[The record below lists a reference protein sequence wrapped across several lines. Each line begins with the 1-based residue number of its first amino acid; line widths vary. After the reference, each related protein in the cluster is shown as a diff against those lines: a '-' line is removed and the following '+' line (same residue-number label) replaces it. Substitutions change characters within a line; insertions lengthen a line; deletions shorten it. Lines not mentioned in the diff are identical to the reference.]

1 MFEKEVAEGRRFEFG
16 KNWQRFLSAL
26 NDERIAQAELSLKQM
41 LDLEDMK
48 GKSFLDIGSGSGL
61 FSFAARRL
69 GARVFSFDYDPQSV
83 ACTSELKRRYF
94 RDDENWKV
102 ERGSILDKEYIR
114 SLGKFDI
121 VYSWGVLHH
130 TGRMWEALSNAQL
143 PVDNNGSLYIAIYN
157 DQGVKSRIW
166 LRIKQIYCS
175 NIFAKSVIIALFFP
189 FFFLKRMAVDLI
201 SLKNPVRRYTEY
213 KKNRGMSV
221 VRDWIDWLG
230 GLPYE
235 FAKPE
240 EIIDFYRQKHF
251 SLVKLKIDKA
261 VNKDMNE
268 FIFKKCDSA
277 QIN

>member
-1 MFEKEVAEGRRFEFG
+1 MFEKEVAEGKRFEFG
-16 KNWQRFLSAL
+16 KNWQRFLAAL
-26 NDERIAQAELSLKQM
+26 NDERIALAELSLKQM
-41 LDLEDMK
+41 LGLEDMK

-102 ERGSILDKEYIR
+102 ERGSILDKEYVR

-130 TGRMWEALSNAQL
+130 TGKMWEALNNAQL
-143 PVDNNGSLYIAIYN
+143 PVDKNGFIYIAIYN
-157 DQGVKSRIW
+157 DQGLKSKIW
-166 LRIKQIYCS
+166 LRIKQFYCS
-175 NIFAKSVIIALFFP
+175 NIFAKSAIVGLFFP
-189 FFFLKRMAVDLI
+189 FFFMKRMVVDLI
-201 SLKNPVRRYTEY
+201 RLQNPIRRYTEY

-240 EIIDFYRQKHF
+240 EIIDFFRQRQF
-251 SLVKLKIDKA
+251 FLAKLKIDKT
-261 VNKDMNE
+261 VNKEMNE
-268 FIFKKCDSA
+268 FIFKKCDSV
-277 QIN
+277 